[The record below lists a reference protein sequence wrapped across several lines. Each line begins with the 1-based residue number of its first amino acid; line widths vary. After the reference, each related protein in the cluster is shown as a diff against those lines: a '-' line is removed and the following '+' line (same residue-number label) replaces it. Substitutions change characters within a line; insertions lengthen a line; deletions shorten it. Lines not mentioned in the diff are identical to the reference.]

1 MVNAMKLTI
10 RFKQT
15 TVLTVIFSSFLVGL
29 ALARNDNDLH
39 ISWLLPIVLLFAFSW
54 RRKTLI
60 LVASAALLG
69 LCGGILRGHAFLSQ
83 LQPYETLYGE
93 ESTIRVQ
100 AGTDAVYANG
110 GQLEFDAYHVEIL
123 RPINLKLPGKI
134 QVRGRGVPIV
144 YRGDIVEVTGSMY
157 PTGGARQGRI
167 SFAEIRVVGRSG
179 SLVESIRR
187 KFVAGMQTALPEPL
201 ASFGLG
207 ILIGQRTTLPDD
219 LSEQLSIVGLTHI
232 IAVSGY
238 NLTIIIR
245 GVRRK
250 LSRLSKYQS
259 TVLSLVLMAGFL
271 LLTGFSASIVRASM
285 VTSLS
290 LAAWYYGRKFK
301 PLLLISLTAAVTAMG
316 NPVYLWSDIGW
327 YLSFLAFFGVL
338 ILAPLLKTCIFGMK
352 EQKFLG
358 QVVLESIS
366 AQIMVTPLILYI
378 FSEASLIALPSNVI
392 VVPLVP
398 FAMIF
403 SVVAGIAGMLAPVVS
418 GLFAWPGTILMTYM
432 LDIVNLFSRIP
443 YAKVELSLSLFGMLL
458 AYSLVITCM
467 LVFAH
472 KAKTRYGTITDK
484 NIIE

>member
-1 MVNAMKLTI
+1 MVNNVKLKI
-10 RFKQT
+10 RFRRT
-15 TVLTVIFSSFLVGL
+15 TIFTITFVSFLAGL
-29 ALARNDNDLH
+29 ALARSGSDLH
-39 ISWLLPIVLLFAFSW
+39 VVWLLFATMMFDFSW
-54 RRKTLI
+54 RRKALI
-60 LVASAALLG
+60 LLASALLLG
-69 LCGGILRGHAFLSQ
+69 VSGGILRGQAYLNK

-93 ESTIRVQ
+93 ELTVSVQ
-100 AGTDAVYANG
+100 ADSDAVYADG
-110 GQLEFDAYHVEIL
+110 GQLEFDASHVEIL
-123 RPINLKLPGKI
+123 KPTNLKLSGKLQI
-134 QVRGRGVPIV
+134 RGRGVPIV
-144 YRGDIVEVTGSMY
+144 YRGDIVEVSGKMY

-167 SFAEIRVVGRSG
+167 SFAEIRIVGRSG

-250 LSRLSKYQS
+250 LNRLSKYQS

-271 LLTGFSASIVRASM
+271 LLTGFSASIVRASI

-301 PLLLISLTAAVTAMG
+301 PLLLISLAAAMTAAW

-327 YLSFLAFFGVL
+327 RLSFLAFFGVL
-338 ILAPLLKTCIFGMK
+338 ILAPLLKIRMFGMK

-358 QVVLESIS
+358 QVVIESIS
-366 AQIMVTPLILYI
+366 AQIMVTPVILYI
-378 FSEASLIALPSNVI
+378 FSETSLIALASNAVI
-392 VVPLVP
+392 VPLVP
-398 FAMIF
+398 FAMMF
-403 SVVAGIAGMLAPVVS
+403 SVIAGVGGMLAPVLS
-418 GLFAWPGTILMTYM
+418 GIFAWPGVILMTYM
-432 LDIVNLFSRIP
+432 LDVVNLFSRIP
-443 YAKVELSLSLFGMLL
+443 YAKVELNLSLTGMLL
-458 AYSLVITCM
+458 AYGLILVCM
-467 LVFAH
+467 LVLAR
-472 KAKTRYGTITDK
+472 KVRAKYGTITDK